1 MPGQPPENPIS
12 TTDPDLAIRRL
23 REYVSAGMAGLI
35 ILGTIL
41 MMILAFSHLQTP
53 EEFGRVK
60 DLLLFINP
68 LLGVVIGYYFN
79 KVTSEARAENA
90 EKTVQSAMTSAQHAS
105 VERDKAESE
114 AKTAQSEA
122 KETKEVLEEMVQAT
136 EKTLAEP
143 PTEGTTTLAVD
154 EQGRPAPVPSV
165 ELQLAWT
172 RAKRL
177 LEK

>member
-1 MPGQPPENPIS
+1 MPEQPSPKSAI
-12 TTDPDLAIRRL
+12 DPDLAIRRL
-23 REYVSAGMAGLI
+23 REYVSAGMAGVI

-53 EEFGRVK
+53 DEFARVK

-79 KVTSEARAENA
+79 KVTSEARAETA
-90 EKTVQSAMTSAQHAS
+90 EKTVQSAMTSAQQAS
-105 VERDKAESE
+105 VERDKAAAEANTAKSE
-114 AKTAQSEA
+114 VE
-122 KETKEVLEEMVQAT
+122 ETKEVLQEMVQAT
-136 EKTLAEP
+136 EKTLAETP
-143 PTEGTTTLAVD
+143 AEGTTTLAVD
-154 EQGRPAPVPSV
+154 EKGRPAPAPSV